1 MQSFYR
7 KVGLFNPPYT
17 ALMSGRSVHHWHRE
31 YIHFVIHSNGLVL
44 QLRSMELLSFE
55 VYVFV
60 SMDMLSNDS
69 MDMLST

>member
-1 MQSFYR
+1 MQF
-7 KVGLFNPPYT
+7 FNGRLDYLTPSYT